1 MNEPAFSDELNV
13 PVINIPR
20 AALLFAREIAYP
32 DLNVASY
39 LIKLDEIAEAA
50 GKYASLA
57 STITEKAE
65 SLSDALF
72 TQLGFRGNSQE
83 YADPRNSYLNEVLDR
98 RLGIPISLS
107 VVFIAAAQKL
117 GIPASG
123 VGLPGHFI
131 VLIEDPEGSIYL
143 DPFHGGTRLS
153 IDDCAQLV
161 RTTTSYAGP
170 FQKEWLQPVT
180 PLAIL
185 TRMLNNLKNIYI
197 QQENWSYALKV
208 VEHLR
213 LAQPGH
219 LEFLRDLGIIHHRS
233 GSLRLAVRY
242 YEQYLLGLPQAED
255 ANTIIAH
262 LHSAAQELAR
272 LN

>member
-1 MNEPAFSDELNV
+1 MNEPAFSDEINA

-32 DLNVASY
+32 DLDIASY
-39 LIKLDEIAEAA
+39 LIKLDDIAEAA
-50 GKYASLA
+50 SKYTSLP

-65 SLSDALF
+65 SLSDVLF
-72 TQLGFRGNSQE
+72 TQLGFRGNSQG
-83 YADPRNSYLNEVLDR
+83 YADPRNSYLNDVLDR

-107 VVFIAAAQKL
+107 VVFIAVAQKL
-117 GIPASG
+117 GIPAQG
-123 VGLPGHFI
+123 VGLPGHFV
-131 VLIEDPEGSIYL
+131 VLIEDPDGGVYL

-161 RTTTSYAGP
+161 RTTTGYAGP
-170 FQKEWLQPVT
+170 FQKDWLQPVT
-180 PLAIL
+180 PLAVL
-185 TRMLNNLKNIYI
+185 TRMLNNLRNIYL
-197 QQENWSYALKV
+197 QGENWSYALRV

-213 LAQPGH
+213 MAQPNH
-219 LEFLRDLGIIHHRS
+219 LELLRDLGIIHHRS

-242 YEQYLLGLPQAED
+242 YERYLLGSPEAED
-255 ANTIIAH
+255 AKAIIGYLQA
-262 LHSAAQELAR
+262 AAQKLAR